1 MIPMEPVNLNSMV
14 TNPHGLTELDIM
26 KGKSERQ
33 EKSSG
38 SKPLAQSPS
47 RGGCPGKGPYEIVD
61 PGANVEELFSHHQPD
76 FQKVSDA
83 KPKQQLTSLPQLV
96 IIEKINSKNLQL
108 AGLHF
113 L

>member
-1 MIPMEPVNLNSMV
+1 MEPVNLNSMV
-14 TNPHGLTELDIM
+14 TNPHGLEELDIM

-47 RGGCPGKGPYEIVD
+47 RGGCPGKGRCEIVD
-61 PGANVEELFSHHQPD
+61 PGANVEEIFSHHQPD
-76 FQKVSDA
+76 FQKASDA
-83 KPKQQLTSLPQLV
+83 DPKYQLASLLELV
-96 IIEKINSKNLQL
+96 IIEKRNNENFQL